1 MIIKF
6 LEDLL
11 HWNEEEEV
19 LDAEYEPFRDQLS
32 MAGHSIGTGKVTSP
46 EIPNPDAVPAHRCWL
61 VYVEGKLE
69 GQLGCHCGT
78 RAQLLHGKPGSLP
91 LSERHQGVCHR
102 GGDAALYSRVRV

>member
-32 MAGHSIGTGKVTSP
+32 LAG
-46 EIPNPDAVPAHRCWL
+46 
-61 VYVEGKLE
+61 
-69 GQLGCHCGT
+69 
-78 RAQLLHGKPGSLP
+78 
-91 LSERHQGVCHR
+91 LSEEELRKMDPDDRV
-102 GGDAALYSRVRV
+102 AALSRQTLTPTISFILPAETNAIYNRREVG

>member
-32 MAGHSIGTGKVTSP
+32 LAGLSEEELRKMDPDDRVIFIGRIRAYPAAGTYCACTSP
-46 EIPNPDAVPAHRCWL
+46 R
-61 VYVEGKLE
+61 
-69 GQLGCHCGT
+69 
-78 RAQLLHGKPGSLP
+78 RAG
-91 LSERHQGVCHR
+91 
-102 GGDAALYSRVRV
+102 

>member
-32 MAGHSIGTGKVTSP
+32 LAGLREEELWKMD
-46 EIPNPDAVPAHRCWL
+46 PDDRV
-61 VYVEGKLE
+61 
-69 GQLGCHCGT
+69 
-78 RAQLLHGKPGSLP
+78 
-91 LSERHQGVCHR
+91 
-102 GGDAALYSRVRV
+102 AALEQANLDPFIFLYLAC